1 MEGLQYCTCRQQS
14 ASAENGYEIYKPLA
28 GDLAAFFQVCAD
40 FQGSTYMI
48 RRSFALTGRFD
59 ASETVSLERYSIF
72 AGSSGMSFWG
82 DRILSLGDDS
92 IPQSFHSYE
101 DEGLVTDEHPRD
113 YFGLDEHRCFSFLDD
128 HAELC
133 WADPF
138 LIEKRYECTTDD
150 VLERE
155 SDAWC
160 VAGCLF
166 SLLAHLREFWGI
178 SELSKLYINGFLLFG
193 ALVGLAGYSWENFV
207 CMKEWARGRR
217 LCLAPPLEGLSHALG
232 WQILSLCLN
241 FSILEFDV
249 CAEGDDEGYGP
260 GGLTILVFLC
270 RVQGI
275 HFLILGLLYNWRT
288 RRDERMRLPTRAR
301 WCRRRY
307 VWKTSRNTA
316 TKRWIACFMLLNLL
330 GSEAVGIS
338 TRLAD
343 VPRGD
348 FDVDAAWTEV
358 QQPFRPYEVT
368 AAEGDISRFEGYSFH
383 LGIEA
388 NFEENSRQHAGSGFS
403 TDFLSGD
410 CAPGDRRANSVLCAV
425 HNFEPDFAEWNIT
438 FVTNPIPGERTSIE
452 IHVNGDNTATLHGG
466 SGLCVDPDVLEED
479 AFSLMHQVSD
489 LRRSEPFAIACER
502 GRPLRP
508 ALQLSRRVFTPIWL
522 HEGRDIGFEFF
533 RTAQGVWQKKVLGWK
548 FLTYEQDLGAPFS
561 IHLLQRGLWAAQLI
575 TPFEDEDVLMV
586 YFLVVTPQ
594 PIVMFHV
601 EHDRGMHDT
610 VVLAMDHETFVS
622 DRIHLVIQYARD
634 GTLVQDALRC
644 PVACSPVMICV
655 ALGLGE
661 QCQDP
666 QRVRAY
672 FRLEQ
677 TERVFWNY
685 ERIGLPNGAFVHLS
699 LHSDEEGCVVEPL
712 PQLPLRE
719 HEMLLRPET
728 DHHNTVWELE
738 TDQLNMMQV
747 SPPTPD
753 LVTRYIAE
761 FGAFDDTIGI
771 VSWLHMDV
779 VAGRTASIWQRAR
792 YSHRFPGGLFI
803 RGLWDRALRLQSC
816 HVFPVR
822 PAPVFAEGPVPNFIV
837 TNFEGDNFIPAL
849 LMYVT
854 ETDRKLFTFVFQV
867 RRWPTVLEVFD
878 MTIPAH
884 GCVWD
889 SDCSIRMGPY
899 TDERNLVWDM
909 QVVMYEGAYLRLQE
923 YRRDEIAV
931 PVALDPQTTCG
942 ETESGSS
949 SDGSDSWTSDSTS
962 DVPENNLNATGDTEE
977 HGEGTELQQYEF
989 SLMQYEWELEMA
1001 KDEADFLAGVRAL
1014 PGASF
1019 DEVRYPE
1026 MLHLTVQKEIGDGLA
1041 IDVFQR
1047 YLRIHCPVHELS
1059 TFTVHVWIVDHEI
1072 AAFARVLPLFAGRSM
1087 TDSMRRELQHVDE
1100 SESFWISALDPMPLP
1115 LSLRICPLDLVV
1127 LSAKQKKDHKRI
1139 YVVDILFRSL
1149 PRRVALIYHCG
1160 ERLQDLVRRAG
1171 LQEACTPRRH
1181 HCTLS
1186 KTTTFQVKVWQLH
1199 EIVDERHGTSFELRF
1214 HDKKE
1219 AEICTPE
1226 ETALMQQPA
1235 SDPRAVRSIGQYLR
1249 FWNFVDREFT
1259 VWYHGNH
1266 DIKVQEHPWVLD
1278 SVSRLALRRQLQE
1291 MQIGDE
1297 DDVVPVNPPPVFVAV
1312 GRPHVLIIGG
1322 GKATKIPI
1330 QCQTFYERRVN
1341 LMSILIDGS
1350 YPPLSIAAIFETAHP
1365 AHECEDSQ
1373 RCYAVYENRMIPYYA
1388 DVDLQEGA
1396 FIKLYRRDADDE
1408 EPSTECPSDASEVSD
1423 DSEYLVDLPYVGE
1436 QLQPQPD
1443 RDNTA
1448 TLVGYSSQ
1456 HLLEETARNDYVS
1469 LFHSGIH
1476 QRRGRL
1482 DESSNDE
1489 DRIDLGDAVRR
1500 HVRQRHDMLRVGRL
1514 TTFDG
1519 FPFLEA
1525 EARAFRESRGVWPDL
1540 VICGLVHDVIGYWE
1554 VSLEDQFLFLL
1565 DELRHRLRQF
1575 IEPPIR
1581 PREQISFAAVKPL
1594 PTTLEQQGED
1604 DLYVLV
1610 GTDLRSSDRLALIAL
1625 WDFRYETVV
1634 EMHPMVLPL
1643 TMLRDTLLQLLGLEE
1658 RCGLAFIDCLVT
1670 YDSQELPRL
1679 VAWRTIQGMKI
1690 VVEVHL
1696 RRCPNFAAWFG
1707 IFAGE
1712 SRLQLPDDEETMLMQ
1727 HPPVERGCAQHS
1739 VAGLGKLTLLEHRV
1753 RMQRDL
1759 IYELLALRQDQFG
1772 LTPFEGALT
1781 SFWLLPGLERAAQ
1794 MIEKKLLLHVVAADW
1809 TQWIEHCWEQKPEA
1823 SQFYLIRQ
1831 HVPSASREN
1840 SVYHVIGTSQE
1851 DRTKGLQ
1858 TVLIDLTYSNIR
1870 HRGVIRY
1877 NILATVVEL
1886 VVLFVGAPIRIH
1898 HGILEDFE
1906 LHWYD
1911 GQTVHV
1917 FRSMETVAIPN
1928 AVFVHIVPRGKPLPQ
1943 ICEQEQFRF
1952 DSDGELILMQMES
1965 HLTASRV
1972 MRDLEDPL
1980 HRLII
1985 GRRSQT
1991 VRDRVRIC
1999 LWKLDGATSYAE
2011 LDSPIYELTQ
2021 EIDNWS
2027 EHVEPDW
2034 RHDGRYLFSFVHPQR
2049 SFGLPCL

>member
-1 MEGLQYCTCRQQS
+1 
-14 ASAENGYEIYKPLA
+14 
-28 GDLAAFFQVCAD
+28 
-40 FQGSTYMI
+40 
-48 RRSFALTGRFD
+48 
-59 ASETVSLERYSIF
+59 
-72 AGSSGMSFWG
+72 
-82 DRILSLGDDS
+82 
-92 IPQSFHSYE
+92 
-101 DEGLVTDEHPRD
+101 
-113 YFGLDEHRCFSFLDD
+113 
-128 HAELC
+128 
-133 WADPF
+133 
-138 LIEKRYECTTDD
+138 
-150 VLERE
+150 
-155 SDAWC
+155 
-160 VAGCLF
+160 
-166 SLLAHLREFWGI
+166 
-178 SELSKLYINGFLLFG
+178 
-193 ALVGLAGYSWENFV
+193 
-207 CMKEWARGRR
+207 
-217 LCLAPPLEGLSHALG
+217 
-232 WQILSLCLN
+232 
-241 FSILEFDV
+241 
-249 CAEGDDEGYGP
+249 
-260 GGLTILVFLC
+260 
-270 RVQGI
+270 
-275 HFLILGLLYNWRT
+275 
-288 RRDERMRLPTRAR
+288 
-301 WCRRRY
+301 
-307 VWKTSRNTA
+307 
-316 TKRWIACFMLLNLL
+316 
-330 GSEAVGIS
+330 
-338 TRLAD
+338 
-343 VPRGD
+343 
-348 FDVDAAWTEV
+348 
-358 QQPFRPYEVT
+358 
-368 AAEGDISRFEGYSFH
+368 
-383 LGIEA
+383 
-388 NFEENSRQHAGSGFS
+388 
-403 TDFLSGD
+403 
-410 CAPGDRRANSVLCAV
+410 
-425 HNFEPDFAEWNIT
+425 
-438 FVTNPIPGERTSIE
+438 
-452 IHVNGDNTATLHGG
+452 
-466 SGLCVDPDVLEED
+466 
-479 AFSLMHQVSD
+479 
-489 LRRSEPFAIACER
+489 
-502 GRPLRP
+502 
-508 ALQLSRRVFTPIWL
+508 
-522 HEGRDIGFEFF
+522 
-533 RTAQGVWQKKVLGWK
+533 
-548 FLTYEQDLGAPFS
+548 
-561 IHLLQRGLWAAQLI
+561 
-575 TPFEDEDVLMV
+575 
-586 YFLVVTPQ
+586 
-594 PIVMFHV
+594 
-601 EHDRGMHDT
+601 
-610 VVLAMDHETFVS
+610 
-622 DRIHLVIQYARD
+622 
-634 GTLVQDALRC
+634 
-644 PVACSPVMICV
+644 
-655 ALGLGE
+655 
-661 QCQDP
+661 
-666 QRVRAY
+666 
-672 FRLEQ
+672 
-677 TERVFWNY
+677 
-685 ERIGLPNGAFVHLS
+685 
-699 LHSDEEGCVVEPL
+699 
-712 PQLPLRE
+712 
-719 HEMLLRPET
+719 
-728 DHHNTVWELE
+728 
-738 TDQLNMMQV
+738 
-747 SPPTPD
+747 
-753 LVTRYIAE
+753 
-761 FGAFDDTIGI
+761 
-771 VSWLHMDV
+771 
-779 VAGRTASIWQRAR
+779 
-792 YSHRFPGGLFI
+792 
-803 RGLWDRALRLQSC
+803 
-816 HVFPVR
+816 
-822 PAPVFAEGPVPNFIV
+822 
-837 TNFEGDNFIPAL
+837 
-849 LMYVT
+849 MYVT

-1330 QCQTFYERRVN
+1330 LCQTFYERRVN

-1469 LFHSGIH
+1469 
-1476 QRRGRL
+1476 
-1482 DESSNDE
+1482 
-1489 DRIDLGDAVRR
+1489 
-1500 HVRQRHDMLRVGRL
+1500 
-1514 TTFDG
+1514 
-1519 FPFLEA
+1519 
-1525 EARAFRESRGVWPDL
+1525 
-1540 VICGLVHDVIGYWE
+1540 
-1554 VSLEDQFLFLL
+1554 
-1565 DELRHRLRQF
+1565 
-1575 IEPPIR
+1575 
-1581 PREQISFAAVKPL
+1581 
-1594 PTTLEQQGED
+1594 
-1604 DLYVLV
+1604 
-1610 GTDLRSSDRLALIAL
+1610 
-1625 WDFRYETVV
+1625 
-1634 EMHPMVLPL
+1634 
-1643 TMLRDTLLQLLGLEE
+1643 
-1658 RCGLAFIDCLVT
+1658 
-1670 YDSQELPRL
+1670 
-1679 VAWRTIQGMKI
+1679 
-1690 VVEVHL
+1690 
-1696 RRCPNFAAWFG
+1696 
-1707 IFAGE
+1707 E

-1823 SQFYLIRQ
+1823 SQFYLIRMAVAYEAWDTVLDIFRIIAKGRVRLQ
-1831 HVPSASREN
+1831 RLLSTSLVLRWDAPEGTQFYHATQRPRIPAGAYVTMRIGEQPNGFQCRVSDERPTTSQSWDPSMTDANASHEEAEEVSYMQRPYTSHEPRLSETDAAGSTPSAPSRMTPRRALSSDGDLSATVPSGRE
-1840 SVYHVIGTSQE
+1840 
-1851 DRTKGLQ
+1851 R
-1858 TVLIDLTYSNIR
+1858 
-1870 HRGVIRY
+1870 
-1877 NILATVVEL
+1877 
-1886 VVLFVGAPIRIH
+1886 
-1898 HGILEDFE
+1898 
-1906 LHWYD
+1906 
-1911 GQTVHV
+1911 
-1917 FRSMETVAIPN
+1917 
-1928 AVFVHIVPRGKPLPQ
+1928 
-1943 ICEQEQFRF
+1943 EQLDAF
-1952 DSDGELILMQMES
+1952 
-1965 HLTASRV
+1965 
-1972 MRDLEDPL
+1972 
-1980 HRLII
+1980 
-1985 GRRSQT
+1985 GR
-1991 VRDRVRIC
+1991 
-1999 LWKLDGATSYAE
+1999 A
-2011 LDSPIYELTQ
+2011 
-2021 EIDNWS
+2021 
-2027 EHVEPDW
+2027 
-2034 RHDGRYLFSFVHPQR
+2034 R
-2049 SFGLPCL
+2049 SFLAI